1 MMTSAAAAAAVVWAG
16 ESHMAALAPPT
27 VMVERG
33 FRLVPLEVK
42 SKYFFCSPE
51 SISQPDLSS
60 IVTSKCKATG
70 RVMNEH
76 MTSSTPF
83 SYENMS
89 NVRKI

>member
-16 ESHMAALAPPT
+16 ESHMAALAPPM
-27 VMVERG
+27 VMERG

-83 SYENMS
+83 SFENMP